1 MTIKASIYLR
11 CSTLNQDTGSQ
22 RREIELYCERQG
34 WKIHKIFEDKAI
46 SGAKGDRPALNKMM
60 EGARNGSVGDLICVY
75 KIDRLA
81 RSVADLLRI
90 LTDLKACNV
99 GFVSV
104 SQGIDTSTS
113 YGKMV
118 LTFLGAVA
126 EFERETIVERVRSG
140 LDRAKANG
148 VRLGR
153 PKTSF
158 DIGKALKLKRQ
169 GQTWSELSK
178 VLNVSRATI
187 RRVITPLL
195 KNPHSL
201 KV

>member
-1 MTIKASIYLR
+1 ML
-11 CSTLNQDTGSQ
+11 QDS
-22 RREIELYCERQG
+22 
-34 WKIHKIFEDKAI
+34 
-46 SGAKGDRPALNKMM
+46 
-60 EGARNGSVGDLICVY
+60 RNGSAGDLIAVY

-90 LTDLKACNV
+90 LTELKNSNV

-153 PKTSF
+153 PKTAF
-158 DIGKALKLKRQ
+158 DIGKALKLKQQ

-178 VLNVSRATI
+178 ALNISRATI
-187 RRVITPLL
+187 RRVITPML

-201 KV
+201 KA